1 MREKQQKRFVRRIG
15 VGGYQL
21 SDGGKGKK
29 KVELFHLCIAAL
41 KQKKKLAASGKDH
54 KTLLDSKT
62 HAFFN
67 ISKFLS
73 SVCMQPCF
81 RCSLVII

>member
-29 KVELFHLCIAAL
+29 KGRTVPFMHCSTETN
-41 KQKKKLAASGKDH
+41 
-54 KTLLDSKT
+54 KTSRL
-62 HAFFN
+62 
-67 ISKFLS
+67 
-73 SVCMQPCF
+73 
-81 RCSLVII
+81 